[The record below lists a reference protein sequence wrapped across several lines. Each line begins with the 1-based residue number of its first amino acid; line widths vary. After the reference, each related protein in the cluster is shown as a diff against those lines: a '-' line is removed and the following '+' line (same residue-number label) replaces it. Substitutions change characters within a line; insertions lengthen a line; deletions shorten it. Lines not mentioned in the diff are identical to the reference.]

1 MEEESKEVESFRTNP
16 LAQEPS
22 FKSSEILKLID
33 LEQKEGY
40 KNVLDSLGET
50 KARVRAEHL
59 LRLIEAKKIAWYKVD
74 EPVLHEV
81 MGIERAQHRRMKL
94 IMAKLESRRVSNKN
108 MEPAVKD
115 KKVSFLERT
124 AARVSTEVLTASKL
138 ERYRKYYNLSRPE
151 EIKKTYEEA
160 DTLATEKT
168 LAELQQIVIER
179 LKCKAKKQDS
189 QAFIDDMIAKEKAW
203 ETERKK

>member
-1 MEEESKEVESFRTNP
+1 
-16 LAQEPS
+16 
-22 FKSSEILKLID
+22 
-33 LEQKEGY
+33 
-40 KNVLDSLGET
+40 
-50 KARVRAEHL
+50 
-59 LRLIEAKKIAWYKVD
+59 
-74 EPVLHEV
+74 
-81 MGIERAQHRRMKL
+81 MKL

-124 AARVSTEVLTASKL
+124 AARESTEVLTASKL
-138 ERYRKYYNLSRPE
+138 ERYRKNYNLSRPE

-160 DTLATEKT
+160 DTLVTEKT

-189 QAFIDDMIAKEKAW
+189 
-203 ETERKK
+203 